1 MLGKLNCY
9 QRRAKKSSN
18 REKEQQQ
25 KKTNGHKY
33 NVYSALFLSMLSATI
48 KQANKH
54 IKHKNKFILSFAKT
68 I

>member
-1 MLGKLNCY
+1 MLGKVNCY

-25 KKTNGHKY
+25 TNGHKY

-54 IKHKNKFILSFAKT
+54 IKHKNKFILLFAKT